1 MPKAPSQL
9 SNTYDMSDKEK
20 RVKITKAKGRP
31 MLTWVGKRPLT
42 QVRAYPAQPIET
54 FSVEPPS
61 PLAAEGRGEGDSDL
75 WADWPD
81 AYPQGGLLFH
91 GDNKDVLAH
100 LLANGFRGKVKL
112 IYIDPPFDS
121 GADYVRKV
129 QLRGA
134 KGSTKVDGEE
144 YTLGEQIQYEDIWA
158 NDNYLQF
165 MYERLLMLKE
175 LLAEDGTI
183 YLHCDTHRTHHL
195 RCLLEEIFGE
205 SNLRNEIIWQRFN
218 FRADGKKYGT
228 VHDTIYMATKS
239 DTYEF
244 EKPYVALKQSYIDSH
259 FKADK
264 EGRLYRLD
272 NLTAPAHGKSGK
284 ALMFGDKLLDPPAG
298 TMWRYAQ
305 DGISKLY
312 DNGRIVMPKSP
323 GGVPQVKRF
332 LDEINGQAVH
342 SLWTDVRS
350 INSQSTERTD
360 YNTQKPEEMI
370 RRVVEASSK
379 VGDIVLDC
387 FSGSG
392 TTASVSQQ
400 LNRRWIGCDIN
411 KGAIQTTAKRLHK
424 VMREQAEAL
433 AESRQGELE
442 VDSEDSPP
450 QPSPPAG
457 RELPAQL
464 SFTTWRVNDY
474 DLQIQHNE
482 AVQLACEHIGIT
494 RNRADGYFDGTLGG
508 KLAKIIPFNHPLTPL
523 DLEDLKREINTRPEE
538 ERDMVVVCLGLELNA
553 RAWVEEY
560 NRNKPINRIGI
571 IELRTDPKYGGF
583 FKHDPLVVS
592 VSAELQGDRLI
603 VEVNDVFSPSILQ
616 RLNLEQGV
624 FRAQIE
630 DWRAV
635 VDCIMIDTRYDGEV
649 FNVVLSDIPARKQ
662 DLVVG
667 RYELAAPPEGATI
680 AIKVIDMLGEEAVV
694 TQEV

>member
-1 MPKAPSQL
+1 
-9 SNTYDMSDKEK
+9 MSKEQK
-20 RVKITKAKGRP
+20 QIKITKAKGRP

-42 QVRAYPAQPIET
+42 QVRAYPAQPVET
-54 FSVEPPS
+54 FSVAPPS
-61 PLAAEGRGEGDSDL
+61 PLEGEGRGEGDNDL

-81 AYPQGGLLFH
+81 AYPRGGLLFH

-175 LLAEDGTI
+175 LLSEDGSLF
-183 YLHCDTHRTHHL
+183 LHCDHRKQHYL
-195 RCLLEEIFGE
+195 RCLLDEVFSQNGFVNEVIWRSTTFTGSSKAIANKYPVNHNTVFWYKKGEHYCFNKSYEEYTE
-205 SNLRNEIIWQRFN
+205 EY
-218 FRADGKKYGT
+218 K
-228 VHDTIYMATKS
+228 
-239 DTYEF
+239 
-244 EKPYVALKQSYIDSH
+244 
-259 FKADK
+259 
-264 EGRLYRLD
+264 
-272 NLTAPAHGKSGK
+272 
-284 ALMFGDKLLDPPAG
+284 
-298 TMWRYAQ
+298 
-305 DGISKLY
+305 
-312 DNGRIVMPKSP
+312 
-323 GGVPQVKRF
+323 KRF
-332 LDEINGQAVH
+332 SNPDNDPRGPWQSVSLKTYSDETFNRLKTEKRLIPPKREGAGWRFKFYLNEAKGKVLETLWLDLDASPYGEEKIGKTISNEGSSSSIWLDINMA
-342 SLWTDVRS
+342 
-350 INSQSTERTD
+350 NSMAGERTD
-360 YNTQKPEEMI
+360 YPTQKPDELLARLIETH
-370 RRVVEASSK
+370 SNSK
-379 VGDIVLDC
+379 DIVLDV
-387 FSGSG
+387 FLGSG
-392 TTASVSQQ
+392 TTVCAAQR

-424 VMREQAEAL
+424 VMREQAETL
-433 AESRQGELE
+433 AESKQGELD
-442 VDSEDSPP
+442 VASEDSPP

-538 ERDMVVVCLGLELNA
+538 ERDIVVVCLGLELNA
-553 RAWVEEY
+553 RAWVEEH

-592 VSAELQGDRLI
+592 ITAERKGEKLI

-635 VDCIMIDTRYDGEV
+635 VDCIMIDTHYDGEV
-649 FNVVLSDIPARKQ
+649 FNVALTDIPARKQ
-662 DLVVG
+662 DQVTG
-667 RYELAAPPEGATI
+667 RYELEAPPEGATI
-680 AIKVIDMLGEEAVV
+680 AIKVIDMLGEEAVI
-694 TQEV
+694 TQTV